1 MPAVEKW
8 LPVVATCLAG
18 SLVAMQAPVNSMLGK
33 SVGTLGAVTIN
44 FLVGTALLLFIT
56 FVLAGGLDTGSE
68 SVPWYAWV
76 GGGLAGA
83 AYVTTALLAVRSLGA
98 GGVTAATITGQL
110 AASLVLDRLGVLGL
124 EERPL
129 SVGRALGVV
138 LLAVGTLLVVRG
150 D

>member
-1 MPAVEKW
+1 
-8 LPVVATCLAG
+8 
-18 SLVAMQAPVNSMLGK
+18 
-33 SVGTLGAVTIN
+33 
-44 FLVGTALLLFIT
+44 
-56 FVLAGGLDTGSE
+56 
-68 SVPWYAWV
+68 V